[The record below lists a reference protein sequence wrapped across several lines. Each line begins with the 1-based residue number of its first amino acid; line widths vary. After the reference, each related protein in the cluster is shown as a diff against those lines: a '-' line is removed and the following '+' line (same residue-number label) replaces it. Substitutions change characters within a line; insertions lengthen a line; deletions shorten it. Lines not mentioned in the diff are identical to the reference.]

1 MLVNVLK
8 MVAGLVLGVVGASL
22 LVTMA
27 LWHLLREVDR
37 IDSRNG
43 E

>member
-1 MLVNVLK
+1 MLINALK
-8 MVAGLVLGVVGASL
+8 IAAGLVLGVVGASL

-27 LWHLLREVDR
+27 LWHLVREIDR
-37 IDSRNG
+37 FDSDNG

>member
-8 MVAGLVLGVVGASL
+8 MVAGLLLGVVGASL

-27 LWHLLREVDR
+27 LWHLVREMDR
-37 IDSRNG
+37 FDSENG

>member
-1 MLVNVLK
+1 MLINALK
-8 MVAGLVLGVVGASL
+8 VVAGLVLGVVGASL

-27 LWHLLREVDR
+27 LWHLVCEMDR
-37 IDSRNG
+37 IDSDNG